1 MIPLRDTGSMN
12 EETQHDQHS
21 QPPVNEQ
28 GRAFDPDVSA
38 DERSYALW
46 MHLALL
52 AHVVLSLIAI
62 LIPIIMWQIKKD
74 ESPFLDDHGREAVNF
89 QITLIIYSV
98 VFTIAAVPIGFLTCG
113 VGFAL
118 AFVPYVL
125 GIVGMIQASTA
136 ANRGEFYR
144 YPMTMRF
151 LH

>member
-1 MIPLRDTGSMN
+1 MSDQQESDTLR
-12 EETQHDQHS
+12 
-21 QPPVNEQ
+21 QPPVNDR

-38 DERSYALW
+38 DERSYALFL
-46 MHLALL
+46 HLSLL

-62 LIPIIMWQIKKD
+62 IIPIIMWQIKKE

-89 QITLIIYSV
+89 QITLIIYSFA
-98 VFTIAAVPIGFLTCG
+98 FTIAAVPIGLLTCG

-125 GIVGMIQASTA
+125 GIVGMIQAASA

-151 LH
+151 V